1 MRQMHKVGL
10 LLRLLLNP
18 VERVISKF
26 VGNVALLRYMLPVDI
41 QSVFLGQ
48 VRSLTFKTHP
58 MIESG
63 LGIVARIP
71 HVPLTEKRRLIAGLL
86 QITRIKNCALR
97 DRRVVIH
104 NPVLVRILSREN
116 GSAAWRAE
124 RRRYK
129 CVLQINAA
137 ARHRIHMRSFQERLR
152 LQKAERIVA
161 VVVRQHH
168 NHVAWFASGFLLGAS
183 QLQRRSRTSQQR
195 FSPVDLHG
203 ISFLADG

>member
-1 MRQMHKVGL
+1 MPAVALVLSPHGPMLGVFSGSRHRFRIVKFRFVVPALIAFGRNEFSMHSLMRQMHKVGL

-71 HVPLTEKRRLIAGLL
+71 HVPLTEKRRL
-86 QITRIKNCALR
+86 
-97 DRRVVIH
+97 
-104 NPVLVRILSREN
+104 
-116 GSAAWRAE
+116 
-124 RRRYK
+124 
-129 CVLQINAA
+129 
-137 ARHRIHMRSFQERLR
+137 
-152 LQKAERIVA
+152 
-161 VVVRQHH
+161 
-168 NHVAWFASGFLLGAS
+168 
-183 QLQRRSRTSQQR
+183 
-195 FSPVDLHG
+195 
-203 ISFLADG
+203 